1 MIDWVKA
8 KIPFRHKEAINNG
21 EVVSIDSLGE
31 IEWTT
36 QKRLALRGSYEST
49 VHILSCTQSR
59 CPKTGDY
66 THVIIDGNPVKYFQG
81 HNLWGTDDLIG
92 LISEFS
98 FDLSKVLN
106 LPLAKDDLLKITKGD
121 YQVLRI
127 DSTMMVS
134 CGNNANV
141 DSILYSIERLAN
153 MRYKGKALASGSTLY
168 FGKHSRR
175 ESLKMYNKYKE
186 IKAKGHELHTELSSL
201 PALTDWVADKLR
213 IEAVTR
219 SMQLKDYGLHLAS
232 KWGDE
237 TPNEILDRLL
247 GAIEM
252 SENYTLTPDTIQNL
266 PGRLQLAYSSWKDGH
281 DLKKLLSDTTFKRYR
296 KQLKE
301 AAGIDIAIIQGN
313 RKEPTPNVIDFRR
326 VLRPERC
333 EQVPTWAIGTN
344 LYFEPRAK
352 ISNVG

>member
-21 EVVSIDSLGE
+21 QVFSIDSLGE
-31 IEWTT
+31 IEWKT

-49 VHILSCTQSR
+49 VNILSCDHSR
-59 CPKTGDY
+59 CPQTGDY
-66 THVIIDGNPVKYFQG
+66 THVIMDGNPVKYFQG
-81 HNLWGTDDLIG
+81 HNLWGTNDLVG
-92 LISEFS
+92 LVLEFVIE
-98 FDLSKVLN
+98 LSKALN
-106 LPLAKDDLLKITKGD
+106 LPIGNDDMSKIIKGD
-121 YQVLRI
+121 YQLFRV

-141 DSILYSIERLAN
+141 DSILYSVERLAH

-175 ESLKMYNKYKE
+175 ESLKMYNKAKE
-186 IKAKGHELHTELSSL
+186 IRAKGHELHTELASL
-201 PALTDWVADKLR
+201 QSLKDWVSDKLR

-219 SMQLKDYGLHLAS
+219 SMQLKDYRLNLAS
-232 KWGDE
+232 RWSEE

-247 GAIEM
+247 DAIDM
-252 SENYTLTPDTIQNL
+252 SENHTLTLDVIQAL
-266 PGRLQLAYSSWKDGH
+266 PVRLIAVYHLWKEGH
-281 DLKKLLSDTTFKRYR
+281 DLKAMYPKMTFYRYR
-296 KQLKE
+296 KQLQE
-301 AAGIDIAIIQGN
+301 AANIDIAIIQGD
-313 RKEPTPNVIDFRR
+313 RKEPAPNVVDFRR

-333 EQVPTWAIGTN
+333 EQIPAWAIGTR

-352 ISNVG
+352 ISA